1 MGARVRATH
10 LGLWAY
16 QGCACVDVLT
26 ACGYTQTAGIGEK
39 RLNNS
44 GALLGDEL
52 HHAGKGRDVVTDS
65 PREELGEYGLSV
77 AN

>member
-1 MGARVRATH
+1 MDAVT
-10 LGLWAY
+10 
-16 QGCACVDVLT
+16 V
-26 ACGYTQTAGIGEK
+26 CGYAQTAGIGEK